1 MSYFNP
7 GSILVGLV
15 IPFVGV
21 VGGVAFLSQS
31 RFLILGMPAVYFW
44 VFLWFILTSICL
56 AASWHFFDRKYHENQ
71 ENLEETEEG
80 RESS

>member
-1 MSYFNP
+1 MSYFNL
-7 GSILVGLV
+7 GSVLIGLV

-31 RFLILGMPAVYFW
+31 QVLILGMPAVYFW
-44 VFLWFILTSICL
+44 LFLWFILTSICL

-71 ENLEETEEG
+71 ENLEETEEEG
-80 RESS
+80 ESS

>member
-7 GSILVGLV
+7 GSVLVGLG

-21 VGGVAFLSQS
+21 VGGVAVLGQS

-56 AASWHFFDRKYHENQ
+56 AASWHFFDRKYYENE

-80 RESS
+80 EGRS

>member
-1 MSYFNP
+1 MSYFNL
-7 GSILVGLV
+7 GSVLIGLV

-31 RFLILGMPAVYFW
+31 QVLILGMPAVYFW
-44 VFLWFILTSICL
+44 LFLWFILTSICL

-71 ENLEETEEG
+71 ENLEESEEG
-80 RESS
+80 ESS